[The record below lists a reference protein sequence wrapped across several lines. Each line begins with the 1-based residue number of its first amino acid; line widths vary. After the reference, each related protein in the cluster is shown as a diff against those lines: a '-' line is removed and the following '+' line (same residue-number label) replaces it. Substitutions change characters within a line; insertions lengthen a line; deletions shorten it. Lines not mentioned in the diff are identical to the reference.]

1 MTLLKYLYRNV
12 TTLKFLVPL
21 ELFINS
27 NFSYISDRVSLN
39 LRKAR
44 FVINGNMLVTLLPRL
59 FTYQLFK
66 KKHPCV
72 FAHKQNYF
80 DQYILELCIS

>member
-66 KKHPCV
+66 KRTPMRFCTQTKL
-72 FAHKQNYF
+72 F
-80 DQYILELCIS
+80 